1 MLIGALARERAILRA
16 PKEDSMGELKK
27 ALPPTVGE
35 LKTYLQKLSDNQKHL
50 KGVKVNP
57 GNSRIEIALSFAA
70 NMAGYP
76 DSFIPLKKANLTEAK
91 DLVDRLMSGIKAGSS
106 PSDADVLALFEM
118 IDQQGG

>member
-1 MLIGALARERAILRA
+1 
-16 PKEDSMGELKK
+16 MGDLKK
-27 ALPPTVGE
+27 ALPPNVGE

-57 GNSRIEIALSFAA
+57 SNGRIEIALSFAA

-76 DSFIPLKKANLTEAK
+76 DSYIPLKKDKLNDAK
-91 DLVDRLMSGIKAGSS
+91 ALVERLMAGIKAGSS
-106 PSDADVLALFEM
+106 PSDADLQSLFDM